1 MATPSVLNLE
11 KMLQPIPDGNMVGP
25 DLRLD
30 TSPGSLYQQ
39 IRDAREQSRNVER
52 QIQNGNPDYGPDMLV
67 WNKVQELSIKALAEK
82 SKDFG
87 IAAWLCEA
95 LVRQKGFSGLR
106 DGLKYA
112 RKLSDEYWSG
122 LYPKPEEEEGVEPPS
137 NLEKIITRVKPF
149 EGLFAGALTYPI
161 NKIVITEA
169 EPYSFADYRAAKAL
183 EKEADKN
190 VRAAKIEAG
199 VVQMG
204 DFNAAL
210 AGTTPDFLKNL
221 HEDLTQCLSE
231 LENFSKSLDN
241 KCGKDE
247 KGFPVSP
254 PIGDTEKLLK
264 DCLEII
270 ITLGKPKGLF
280 GTEPAPGGE
289 VATTDGAG
297 AAAAAGQ
304 PAANGRGSIV
314 TREDALSALSHIA
327 EFFRRVEPHSPV
339 AHHVEEAVRWGRMD
353 LASLLS
359 ELIGDD
365 KMRQAVFTRI
375 GIMDVD
381 EKKKK

>member
-11 KMLQPIPDGNMVGP
+11 KMLEPVAGDSMVGP

-30 TSPGSLYQQ
+30 ISPGSIYQQ

-52 QIQNGNPDYGPDMLV
+52 EMQKGNPDYGPDQLV
-67 WNKVQELSIKALAEK
+67 WNKVQELSTKALAEK

-95 LVRQKGFSGLR
+95 LVRAKGFGGLR
-106 DGLKYA
+106 DGLKFA

-122 LYPKPEEEEGVEPPS
+122 LYPQPEEEEGIEPPS
-137 NLEKIITRVKPF
+137 DLDKITERVKPF
-149 EGLFAGALTYPI
+149 EGLFAGALAYPV
-161 NKIVITEA
+161 NNIVITEV
-169 EPYSFADYRAAKAL
+169 EPYSFADYRAAQAL
-183 EKEADKN
+183 DKETNKEARK
-190 VRAAKIEAG
+190 AKIDAG

-204 DFNAAL
+204 DFNAAH
-210 AGTTPDFLKNL
+210 AGTTPEFYQNL

-231 LENFSKSLDN
+231 LQNFSKSLDN

-254 PIGDTEKLLK
+254 PIGDTEKLLQE
-264 DCLEII
+264 CVEIVVA
-270 ITLGKPKGLF
+270 LGKPKGLF
-280 GTEPAPGGE
+280 AAEAAGTD
-289 VATTDGAG
+289 VATSGEAG
-297 AAAAAGQ
+297 AAQGAAG
-304 PAANGRGSIV
+304 ANGRGGPIA
-314 TREDALSALSHIA
+314 TRDDALAALSHIA
-327 EFFRRVEPHSPV
+327 EFFRRVEPHSPI

-353 LASLLS
+353 LATLLS

-375 GIMDVD
+375 GIMDVA
-381 EKKKK
+381 EAKKK